1 MSDLHVAGAKD
12 DAEKRRMGLVVMGFA
27 RALDAVADV
36 ATFGAR
42 KYTDDG
48 WVSVPDGQ
56 RRYTDAMLRHITAE
70 GRGEAVDAE
79 SGLAHAAHAA
89 WNSLARLELAL
100 RAADKSDSGRRLS
113 QHEEEVARAQED
125 MARRTSVSRG
135 MMNAIAWANRA

>member
-1 MSDLHVAGAKD
+1 MSDLHAPGAKD

-79 SGLAHAAHAA
+79 SGLAHAAHCA
-89 WNSLARLELAL
+89 WNALARLELAL
-100 RAADKSDSGRRLS
+100 REA
-113 QHEEEVARAQED
+113 
-125 MARRTSVSRG
+125 
-135 MMNAIAWANRA
+135 

>member
-1 MSDLHVAGAKD
+1 MSDLHIPGAKD

-36 ATFGAR
+36 ATYGAR

-48 WVSVPDGQ
+48 WVSVDDGQ

-79 SGLAHAAHAA
+79 SGLAHAAHSA
-89 WNSLARLELAL
+89 WNALARLELAL
-100 RAADKSDSGRRLS
+100 REAEQMVANPLVGMNEREQDEVLS
-113 QHEEEVARAQED
+113 RAFGQHW
-125 MARRTSVSRG
+125 RG
-135 MMNAIAWANRA
+135 